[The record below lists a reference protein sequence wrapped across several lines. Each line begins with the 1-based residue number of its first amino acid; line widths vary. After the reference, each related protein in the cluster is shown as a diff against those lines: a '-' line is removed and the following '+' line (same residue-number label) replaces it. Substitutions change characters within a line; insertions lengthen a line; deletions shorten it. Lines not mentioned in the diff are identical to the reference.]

1 MVAQSMLRAERKYAF
16 RQQFLWVLFL
26 WMTVLISALGVIYA
40 AYDTRNKFSELE
52 VLRMQQDELQVE
64 WGKYLLEE
72 SAWASYGRIE
82 KVATEKLLMQ
92 VPVMQQIIMVN
103 LND

>member
-1 MVAQSMLRAERKYAF
+1 
-16 RQQFLWVLFL
+16 
-26 WMTVLISALGVIYA
+26 
-40 AYDTRNKFSELE
+40 
-52 VLRMQQDELQVE
+52 MQQDELQVE